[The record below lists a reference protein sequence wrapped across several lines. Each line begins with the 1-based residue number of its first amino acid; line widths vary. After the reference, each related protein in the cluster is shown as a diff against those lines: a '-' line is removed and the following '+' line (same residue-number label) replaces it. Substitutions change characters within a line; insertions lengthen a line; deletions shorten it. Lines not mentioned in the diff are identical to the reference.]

1 MINKALFIGD
11 IYRPGQEEN
20 VFNLCKIFSPTLK
33 EIGVEYQVYISTHNT
48 GETNPESFSYWEK
61 SLVRNNFNSE
71 LSNLDLKNFIVI
83 GFEASEVD
91 LAYLNKIG
99 VEWLDFSIHPL
110 RFLDDLYLSVKTSMN
125 LDLSKHF
132 AGKGFIDM
140 CVNVLLQRYPDLI
153 DGIKSDALCIFGQ
166 RQDDK
171 SVFIDNKFKKL
182 EDYLQKIDKISKN
195 FDNIFYKP
203 HPYND
208 DKNADLIIKQRYKA
222 EIIDDQDIYRLF
234 MSKRIKAACAI
245 SSSVLHEATYFG
257 IESIY
262 LDSNNIEFSTPVRYK
277 TLIEDSKLWS
287 EIFNVKK
294 LPKVDL
300 LSTVQPP
307 NYLRKV
313 FTSWSF
319 KSDEDFLVE
328 RINKAQEKTIVC
340 ELELLSNANKD
351 VFSKLEF
358 KLQKSDS
365 AALEAK
371 KASEEATSVS
381 GAANKISEEAKFVSG
396 AANKISEEA
405 KVVSGVANKT
415 SEEAKVASSVANK
428 TSEEAKFVSA
438 AANKSSEE
446 AKLQSEK
453 AYQNS
458 EEAMSKA
465 EQALAESVRVHE
477 FVKESQKALNRS
489 LEKVE
494 ELSSELIDIKS
505 RYSWRLISPIYK
517 LEEFLRS
524 LKKSRK
530 IIKSHKNLRVPW
542 HTHFYRF
549 FVSLWRRTDKP
560 WHTHLYR
567 TSRSLLGDEKYSP
580 LKNLS
585 NFPNKQNVAELDIS
599 ERDANGLKIIQLAN
613 YIVEE
618 YNQGGK
624 IRSFEIRKALS
635 SAGYF
640 VETISFV
647 LGKESRLKN
656 NIIEVSE
663 DDFFKKINDGT
674 ISDWAISDFVMEC
687 DVLWDSLRKY
697 VKRFNPDVLL
707 VEQPFLWPIAQ
718 SLISNNVVSH
728 YCLIINSTHNIEY
741 NLKNAIYSE
750 VFSNHLRKK
759 YLTHVKFIENE
770 ICKKADF
777 TLCVSADDRNYFK
790 QLNKKNSV
798 HVFSNGCKF
807 ESNTIDKNWAKAF
820 KNTKNNWVFVGSW
833 HQPNIEGIRRLVDSG
848 LCNLDSRKVKL
859 WILGSVG
866 EPIKNFI
873 QHFNKNDTVVQ
884 IVGESSDADI
894 SNSISAST
902 GIIIPIWSGG
912 GSNLKTAQALLSEK
926 QIIATT
932 FAFRGF
938 ENYISESGV
947 KIFDDS
953 SDFVEELA
961 NQSFNSHKCI
971 RKGVEKLKWE
981 NILSGLPS
989 IVRSEY
995 ALKHSFS
1002 SDNLFYFD
1010 VTSLHYGNG
1019 QFTGITRVVSCLN
1032 KSLRYLLDNFI
1043 PIIYVN
1049 SERVFC
1055 KYDWE
1060 TQRIT
1065 KSKIDFSKND
1075 FLISCCDSWN
1085 VEGYIE
1091 AIEEIAS
1098 SNSNV
1103 YLMIYDC
1110 IPYFLPHSFGPGFS
1124 KIYKT
1129 WLSQILSTDA
1139 NILTISNHTKSD
1151 ILSFIKAEKID
1162 NKSVPEV
1169 VRLGDSLDRKLKEI
1183 APDLKI
1189 RNSFIL
1195 TVGTIE
1201 FRKNHQVLLDAYRI
1215 LVDKGFIDL
1224 PQLIIVGKQGWMDN
1238 GINQQSNFDPKISD
1252 KILVFN
1258 DLNDDNL
1265 DYLYENCLFTVYP
1278 SFYEGWGLPVAESF
1292 SYGKAC
1298 ITSNLSSMPE
1308 ICSEVSIFADPH
1320 DPYDWAEK
1328 FEELIS
1334 DKNNVKKYESA
1345 ILEKY
1350 KRHNWNNT
1358 AVDIVRKITKN
1369 RSA

>member
-1 MINKALFIGD
+1 MIKKALFIGD

-33 EIGVEYQVYISTHNT
+33 EIGVEYEVHISAHNT

-61 SLVRNNFNSE
+61 SLVRDNFNSE
-71 LSNLDLKNFIVI
+71 LSSLDLKNFIVI

-91 LAYLNKIG
+91 LAYLDKIG

-140 CVNVLLQRYPDLI
+140 CVNVLLQRYPKPI
-153 DGIKSDALCIFGQ
+153 DGIESDALCIFGQ

-257 IESIY
+257 VESIC
-262 LDSNNIEFSTPVRYK
+262 LDSNNIEFSAPVRYN

-287 EIFNVKK
+287 EIFNIKQY
-294 LPKVDL
+294 PKVDI

-328 RINKAQEKTIVC
+328 RINKAEEKRIVG
-340 ELELLSNANKD
+340 ELESFSNAHKEIY
-351 VFSKLEF
+351 SKLEC

-371 KASEEATSVS
+371 KASEEAKFVS
-381 GAANKISEEAKFVSG
+381 AAANQTSEEAKFLSA
-396 AANKISEEA
+396 AANQ
-405 KVVSGVANKT
+405 T
-415 SEEAKVASSVANK
+415 SEEAKVLSGAANQ
-428 TSEEAKFVSA
+428 TSEEAKLLSGATNKISKEAKFVSA

-446 AKLQSEK
+446 AKLKSEK

-458 EEAMSKA
+458 EEAKSKA
-465 EQALAESVRVHE
+465 EQALAESIQVHE
-477 FVKESQKALNRS
+477 LVKESKKALNRS

-494 ELSSELIDIKS
+494 ELSSEVLDIKS
-505 RYSWRLISPIYK
+505 SFSWRLIRPVYK
-517 LEEFLRS
+517 LDKFLS
-524 LKKSRK
+524 LLNKSRK
-530 IIKSHKNLRVPW
+530 TIKSHKNLRVPW
-542 HTHFYRF
+542 HTHLYRF
-549 FVSLWRRTDKP
+549 FVSLWQRTDKP

-567 TSRSLLGDEKYSP
+567 TLHSLFGHERYSP
-580 LKNLS
+580 LRNLS
-585 NFPNKQNVAELDIS
+585 NLPNKPKVDKFDVS

-624 IRSFEIRKALS
+624 IRSFEIRKALRC
-635 SAGYF
+635 AGYF

-656 NIIEVSE
+656 NIIEVRE
-663 DDFFKKINDGT
+663 NDFFKKINDGT

-728 YCLIINSTHNIEY
+728 YCLIVNSTQNIEY
-741 NLKNAIYSE
+741 NLKNSIYSE

-770 ICKKADF
+770 ICEKADF
-777 TLCVSADDRNYFK
+777 TLCVSANDRNYFK
-790 QLNKKNSV
+790 QLNTKNSV
-798 HVFSNGCKF
+798 HVFSNGCRF
-807 ESNTIDKNWAKAF
+807 DSNTIDKNWVKAF
-820 KNTKNNWVFVGSW
+820 KNTQNNWIFVGSW
-833 HQPNIEGIRRLVDSG
+833 HQPNIDGIRRLVDSG

-873 QHFNKNDTVVQ
+873 QHFNNNDSVVQ
-884 IVGESSDADI
+884 IMGESSDADI

-938 ENYISESGV
+938 ENYVSESGV

-953 SDFVEELA
+953 SHFVEELA
-961 NQSFNSHKCI
+961 NQSFSNHQCI

-981 NILSGLPS
+981 NILKSLPS

-1002 SDNLFYFD
+1002 SDNVFYFD

-1032 KSLRYLLDNFI
+1032 KSLRYLVDNFI
-1043 PIIYVN
+1043 PIVYEN
-1049 SERVFC
+1049 SERIFC

-1065 KSKIDFSKND
+1065 KSKIDLSKND

-1129 WLSQILSTDA
+1129 WLTQILSTDI

-1151 ILSFIKAEKID
+1151 ILSYIKAEKID
-1162 NKSVPEV
+1162 NKSVPGV

-1183 APDLKI
+1183 APNLKI
-1189 RNSFIL
+1189 KNSFIL

-1215 LVDKGFIDL
+1215 LVEKGFIDL

-1238 GINQQSNFDPKISD
+1238 GINQQTNFDPKISD

-1258 DLNDDNL
+1258 DLNDDYL

-1298 ITSNLSSMPE
+1298 ITSNLSSIPE

-1328 FEELIS
+1328 FEELIL
-1334 DKNNVKKYESA
+1334 DKNNIKKYETA

-1358 AVDIVRKITKN
+1358 AVDIVRTITKN